1 MSKRSEKKK
10 KGKSRK
16 ESEGW
21 RTAKTSDRH
30 ELYELSVQN
39 VESEIDFADRV
50 WERLRGRT
58 ARTLREDF
66 CGTFAAACEW
76 IRRRDDNTA
85 IGVDLDA
92 EVLAWGRER
101 NLPTL
106 DEDQVSRLEIRE
118 KDVRDSG
125 ASGIETVLAMNFSY
139 FLFKTRDELRT
150 YFETVHRDLADDGI
164 LICDAYGGSDSYT
177 EMEEERHL
185 DGFTYV
191 WDQNHYNP
199 VNNDVVNHIH
209 FRFPDGSEMTEAFT
223 YEWRLWSL
231 PEIREIL
238 TEAGF
243 RNVTIWWEGTEE
255 DSGEGDGEF
264 EPTELGEACPGW
276 IAYFTAEK

>member
-1 MSKRSEKKK
+1 M
-10 KGKSRK
+10 
-16 ESEGW
+16 
-21 RTAKTSDRH
+21 
-30 ELYELSVQN
+30 
-39 VESEIDFADRV
+39 
-50 WERLRGRT
+50 
-58 ARTLREDF
+58 
-66 CGTFAAACEW
+66 
-76 IRRRDDNTA
+76 
-85 IGVDLDA
+85 
-92 EVLAWGRER
+92 
-101 NLPTL
+101 
-106 DEDQVSRLEIRE
+106 SRLEILE

-150 YFETVHRDLADDGI
+150 YFETVHRDLADEGI

-209 FRFPDGSEMTEAFT
+209 FRFPDGSEMTEAVT

-231 PEIREIL
+231 PEIHEIL

-264 EPTELGEACPGW
+264 EPTEFGEACPGW

>member
-21 RTAKTSDRH
+21 RTAKASDRH

-106 DEDQVSRLEIRE
+106 DEDQVSRLEILE

-150 YFETVHRDLADDGI
+150 YFETVHRDLADEGI

-264 EPTELGEACPGW
+264 EPTEFGEACPGW